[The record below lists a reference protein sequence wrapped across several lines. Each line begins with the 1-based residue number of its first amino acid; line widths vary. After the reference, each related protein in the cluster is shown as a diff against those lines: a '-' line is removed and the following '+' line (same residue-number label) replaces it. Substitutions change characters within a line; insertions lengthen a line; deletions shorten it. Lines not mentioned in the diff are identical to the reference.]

1 MSMMRY
7 SYRAFTGRKD
17 KNNFSDAYKP
27 QPKKSEWYYDI
38 PKEMLLWYSKAS

>member
-17 KNNFSDAYKP
+17 KNNFSDADKP